1 MKCKN
6 FFKVQNTV
14 LNQLSANQLS
24 ANSVNRKNFSVS
36 TIFEFQVEHQ
46 IFLTTISI
54 NQLDAC
60 SKRTNK
66 NTNKVYYIRMVP
78 ILQIPIL

>member
-46 IFLTTISI
+46 IFFLRQYLLI
-54 NQLDAC
+54 N
-60 SKRTNK
+60 
-66 NTNKVYYIRMVP
+66 
-78 ILQIPIL
+78 